1 MAEQQQQA
9 QLAQQSS
16 GSSNVISAGH
26 LVPGNEIAS
35 SPQRNYYMWKDP
47 LQQNQQQGKLR
58 FCGNNYQAGPPCLA
72 STLISLASYLRYG
85 NEGTKSG
92 RSSFIRIT
100 GWLLLIKEPP
110 TTAAA
115 ESKPT
120 ITNGK
125 TNPHIFLLV
134 K

>member
-58 FCGNNYQAGPPCLA
+58 FCGNIGPPRPLRIWPTML
-72 STLISLASYLRYG
+72 SKYL
-85 NEGTKSG
+85 N
-92 RSSFIRIT
+92 
-100 GWLLLIKEPP
+100 
-110 TTAAA
+110 
-115 ESKPT
+115 
-120 ITNGK
+120 
-125 TNPHIFLLV
+125 
-134 K
+134 